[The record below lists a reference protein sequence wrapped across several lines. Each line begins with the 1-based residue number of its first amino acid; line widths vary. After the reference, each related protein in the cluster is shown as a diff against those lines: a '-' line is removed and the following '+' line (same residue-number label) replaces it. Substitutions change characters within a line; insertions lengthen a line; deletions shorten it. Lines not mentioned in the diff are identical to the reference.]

1 MFFTCLFSSY
11 LLGTAYGKTLRRY
24 HGWVVRG
31 VFAVS
36 VWFPLVY
43 RLFICS
49 FFHPFFRA
57 CVSFVRSL
65 GLSFVVFLFAY
76 VLVLS
81 GALSCVRLF
90 VRYLFVL
97 SGALSS
103 VRLFVRYLFV
113 LSGALSFVRSG
124 FRLFVCL
131 CARAIGCSF
140 VRSFVRSELI
150 GQVCQCFN
158 ISLVLSSL
166 TISIF
171 TNSNQS

>member
-65 GLSFVVFLFAY
+65 GLSFVFFLFAY

-113 LSGALSFVRSG
+113 LSGALSFVRPVWFS
-124 FRLFVCL
+124 FVCLFVCSCHRVL
-131 CARAIGCSF
+131 FRSF
-140 VRSFVRSELI
+140 VRSF
-150 GQVCQCFN
+150 
-158 ISLVLSSL
+158 
-166 TISIF
+166 
-171 TNSNQS
+171 